1 MVDPDPGYRPRRAHV
16 DPAQGGPAEPDRSG
30 AATPA
35 TPHDS
40 ESPPPLFRDEV
51 AGAADAAG
59 STAATSA
66 PRPPTT
72 SAPEAP
78 GEQTRNVRPLN
89 FRQRRPATVDE
100 DATTLLPRTASGSR
114 KPAPDEDEPHR
125 RLLGRR
131 GRLALLASGLVAVIV
146 VGAALIYA
154 VTSVGTPGTQ
164 VTPSP
169 SAGVSTPAGSGSP
182 TADPNALL
190 ADAQLLSPAEA
201 AAIDGSRTWKVALTA
216 RGAGPDAPTAACL
229 TDDPV
234 EGQPPAQQQV
244 LQLLSSS
251 GRAAPSVLHQA
262 TAYASPEDAAQAYAL
277 AAKAF
282 GGCAAA
288 GSYIVN
294 GATVTGIG
302 DQASGLVVNAL
313 TGGKTQWHSIA
324 LSRTGR
330 VVNVLDAAQPGKA
343 LRVAV
348 VGRALAAV
356 TDTQCQAA
364 GGTCAVSP
372 TVTPGPPPLGGDV
385 PGFLATGDLPPAGN
399 ADESWV
405 ATPAEQPT
413 DTFLGSQCETVT
425 WSRTGATSA
434 STRVYLVPSSAKFG
448 LNDIVLTMKS
458 EQAATDFAQK
468 IRDDLKSCSKRQLTA
483 TVSEPAKVAGPGAS
497 GTRVSGWTSTVSQK
511 STKGTQQYRVGIV
524 SSGKKVAYSFLNS
537 LDGGY
542 DLTRSEWDAVAV
554 RAGQRM
560 TQTS

>member
-16 DPAQGGPAEPDRSG
+16 DPPKADRFD

-35 TPHDS
+35 KPDDS
-40 ESPPPLFRDEV
+40 DSPPPLFRDEV
-51 AGAADAAG
+51 AGAAG
-59 STAATSA
+59 SSGSA
-66 PRPPTT
+66 PAKSTPRSPKTP
-72 SAPEAP
+72 APEAP
-78 GEQTRNVRPLN
+78 GEQTRSVRPLN
-89 FRQRRPATVDE
+89 FRQRRPAPVDE
-100 DATTLLPRTASGSR
+100 DATTLLPRTETGSR
-114 KPAPDEDEPHR
+114 KPAPDDEDEPR
-125 RLLGRR
+125 RGLLGRR
-131 GRLALLASGLVAVIV
+131 GRLALLASGLAAVIV

-154 VTSVGTPGTQ
+154 VTSVGTPATQ

-169 SAGVSTPAGSGSP
+169 SPGLSTPAGSTSP

-190 ADAQLLSPAEA
+190 ADAQLLTPAEA
-201 AAIDGSRTWKVALTA
+201 ANIDGNRTWKVALTQ

-229 TDDPV
+229 TEDPV
-234 EGQPPAQQQV
+234 DGQPTAQQQV

-251 GRAAPSVLHQA
+251 GKTAPSVLHQA

-282 GGCAAA
+282 GGCAAT

-294 GATVTGIG
+294 GVTVTGIG
-302 DQASGLVVNAL
+302 DQASGLVVNVL

-343 LRVAV
+343 LSVGV
-348 VGRALAAV
+348 VGAALAAV

-364 GGTCAVSP
+364 GGTCATSP
-372 TVTPGPPPLGGDV
+372 DVTRGPPPLGGDV
-385 PGFLATGDLPPAGN
+385 PGFLATGDLPPAGD

-405 ATPAEQPT
+405 ATPAEEPT

-434 STRVYLVPSSAKFG
+434 STRVYLVASSAKFG

-458 EQAATDFAQK
+458 EQAATDFAKK

-483 TVSEPAKVAGPGAS
+483 TVTDPAEVTGVGAS
-497 GTRVSGWTSTVSQK
+497 GAKVSGWTSTVSQK

-524 SSGKKVAYSFLNS
+524 SSGAKVAYTFLNS

-560 TQTS
+560 TQTP